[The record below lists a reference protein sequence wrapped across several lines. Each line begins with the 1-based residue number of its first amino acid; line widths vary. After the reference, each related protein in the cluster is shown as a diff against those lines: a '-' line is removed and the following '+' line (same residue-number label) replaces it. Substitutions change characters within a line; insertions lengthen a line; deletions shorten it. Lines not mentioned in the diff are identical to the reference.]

1 MKENI
6 YLGGWEVNFQD
17 NEELKNFII
26 QHKLSKND
34 FEIFNKIQSGL
45 EIIIGD
51 GKIVEVL
58 NQPGD
63 ERVSG
68 PIDFIIPNTNINKLF
83 WLKVSN
89 NGMHTLG
96 GMPPEKLKIIVYE
109 TFKPVYIGSIDCS
122 DLYFNWLGLSKFH
135 VFYPLDFYS
144 ESVYIDYSNED
155 RPMII
160 NEGNKNE
167 FELKTFLSQL
177 KYEATEN
184 VKVEELENDSKPLH
198 QCGVPLWYQYPELPK
213 CPKTGDLMKF
223 VCSISSDKNIQILEK
238 GFWGLKKT
246 KEFLKFGDMGT
257 LYVFY
262 NPKSKIAYKTIQF

>member
-1 MKENI
+1 MKEKI

-17 NEELKNFII
+17 NEELRNFII
-26 QHKLSKND
+26 QHKLSRND
-34 FEIFNKIQSGL
+34 FEIFMKIQSGL
-45 EIIIGD
+45 EIIVED
-51 GKIVEVL
+51 GKILEVL

-68 PIDFIIPNTNINKLF
+68 PIDFIVPNSNINKIF
-83 WLKVSN
+83 WLKASN

-96 GMPPEKLKIIVYE
+96 GNPPENLKILVDE
-109 TFKPVYIGSIDCS
+109 NFKPVFIGSIDCS
-122 DLYFNWLGLSKFH
+122 DLYFNWLGLDKFH
-135 VFYPLDFYS
+135 IFYPLDFYS

-160 NEGNKNE
+160 NEGNKEE
-167 FELKTFLSQL
+167 FKPKIFLDKM
-177 KYEATEN
+177 KYESTKNLNNED
-184 VKVEELENDSKPLH
+184 LENYPNGMH

-238 GFWGLKKT
+238 RFWGLKKT
-246 KEFLKFGDMGT
+246 EEFLKFGDMGT

-262 NPKSKIAYKTIQF
+262 NPKSKIAYKTTQF